1 MPSQKKPLNKIIIFV
16 LAGLIVFQAV
26 SIGILLLKNMHL
38 EKAIAKKRTAK
49 AAFYKKVPVPVRA
62 TGRVAI
68 VLDDW
73 GYNKKNVQAL
83 LEISQPVT
91 VAVLPNLPFSK
102 IVAVNA
108 NANNIEVILHLPLEA
123 HDSNKRPEKG
133 VIKTDMSTKEV
144 LERLQSALD
153 SVPYV
158 KGVSNHMGSK
168 ATEDEKLMKLLF
180 VQFKKKNLYFL
191 DSLVTTSSICGK
203 TAAEAGIKFTER
215 SVFLDN
221 ENRPEYIAAQLRQA
235 IALAKEKS
243 AVVAIGHD
251 RALTIKTIKNILPE
265 FQREGVKLVYLSEVV
280 K

>member
-1 MPSQKKPLNKIIIFV
+1 MLV
-16 LAGLIVFQAV
+16 LACLIVFQAV
-26 SIGILLLKNMHL
+26 SICILWIKNMNL
-38 EKAIAKKRTAK
+38 EKAIAKKRASR
-49 AAFYKKVPVPVRA
+49 AVVYKKAPVPLHA
-62 TGRVAI
+62 AGKVAI

-73 GYNKKNVQAL
+73 GYNNRNVQAL
-83 LEISQPVT
+83 LEIGQPIT

-102 IVAVNA
+102 NVAVNA
-108 NANNIEVILHLPLEA
+108 NAGNIEVILHLPLEA
-123 HDSNKRPEKG
+123 HDSSKRPEKG
-133 VIKTDMSTKEV
+133 VIKTDMSAKDV

-191 DSLVTTSSICGK
+191 DSLVTVNSVCGK
-203 TAAEAGIKFTER
+203 IAGEAGIKFTER

-221 ENRPEYIAAQLRQA
+221 ENTADYIAAQLRHA
-235 IALAKEKS
+235 MTLAKEKN

-251 RALTIKTIKNILPE
+251 RALTIKTIKNMLPA
-265 FQREGVKLVYLSEVV
+265 FQREGIKLVYLSEVV